1 MAAYSRYIIKESCMS
16 TLSGSEVPVGGFRTV
31 GQIDATNTVLF
42 GTDQNGLADNGRGPI
57 PRTPR

>member
-1 MAAYSRYIIKESCMS
+1 MS